1 MISAYRFG
9 RDNVFVLDFGCDF
22 VALLIQI
29 NARPSICRGLRHNST
44 TRIPAWCSLSTLMI
58 CSSLNRP
65 LRIRPSP
72 LDGS

>member
-29 NARPSICRGLRHNST
+29 NARPSICRGLR
-44 TRIPAWCSLSTLMI
+44 LL
-58 CSSLNRP
+58 L
-65 LRIRPSP
+65 L
-72 LDGS
+72 LDRS